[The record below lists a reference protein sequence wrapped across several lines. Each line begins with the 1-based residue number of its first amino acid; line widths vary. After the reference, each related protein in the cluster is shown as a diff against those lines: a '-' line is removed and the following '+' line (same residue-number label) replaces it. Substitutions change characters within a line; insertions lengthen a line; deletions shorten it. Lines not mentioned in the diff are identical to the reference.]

1 MSNAAVPAPEQ
12 TAHFR
17 SASARSLPARLMA
30 FFSGTNGLIA
40 KIVLLCGFNALV
52 VWAATVLATHHKW
65 VALLVVA
72 LCAAAID
79 AIYLIPNERLL
90 PLKFLIPG
98 TVFLIAFTIIPI
110 VYTINIAFTNY
121 STGHILSKSEAIEQI
136 NVRSLTQPP
145 NAKSYTTSPALDSSG
160 RLVLLLVDDTTHKT
174 YVGSSDGLEPL
185 PTSEITVSDGTI
197 TKASGYDVL
206 TEKQIFSTYGSQLDA
221 IRVPLPG
228 GSAIHPEDI
237 HFAVQLTPD
246 KKYDPKTDTFTT
258 TAGVVY
264 HDNGAGSFVDDQGR
278 VLEPGWKTYN
288 GFKQFSRIVSDPL
301 FRKPFLRVL
310 LWTVVFA
317 AATVLL
323 SFALG
328 LFFAVVLQKKF
339 RGQRAYRSLLIIPY
353 AVPSFLTILV
363 WAGLLNDDFGIVNS
377 IFRSLGIDN
386 LWGGGNIPFLFDPWW
401 ARFSVILVSLWLTFP
416 YFFLVCLGALQ
427 SIPGDLVEA
436 ARVDGA
442 GGWQVFRRITLPLL
456 LVSTAP
462 LMIASFAFNFNNF
475 NNIYLLTGG
484 GPSTSDQSVAGST
497 DILISYTYKLAFSA
511 GQGQQYSTAAAISI
525 IIFIIV
531 GTISGILFWKTK
543 ALETLR

>member
-1 MSNAAVPAPEQ
+1 
-12 TAHFR
+12 
-17 SASARSLPARLMA
+17 MA

-40 KIVLLCGFNALV
+40 KIVLLCGFNAIV

-72 LCAAAID
+72 LAAAAID
-79 AIYLIPNERLL
+79 AIYLIPRQSLL

-98 TVFLIAFTIIPI
+98 TVFLVAFTVIPI
-110 VYTINIAFTNY
+110 IYTINIAFTNY

-136 NVRSLTQPP
+136 NVRSLTQLP

-160 RLVLLLVDDTTHKT
+160 KLVLLLVDDKTHKT
-174 YVGSSDGLEPL
+174 YVGTSGGLEPL

-206 TEKQIFSTYGSQLDA
+206 TERQIFSTYGAQLDK

-246 KKYDPKTDTFTT
+246 KKYDPEADTFTT
-258 TAGVVY
+258 TKGDVY
-264 HDNGAGSFVDDQGR
+264 RDNGAGSFVNADGKA
-278 VLEPGWKTYN
+278 LEPGWKTYN
-288 GFKQFSRIVSDPL
+288 GFKQFSRIVTDPL
-301 FRKPFLRVL
+301 FRRPFLRVL

-317 AATVLL
+317 AATVLF

-328 LFFAVVLQKKF
+328 LFFAVTLQKKI
-339 RGQRAYRSLLIIPY
+339 RGQRAYRSLLVIPY

-363 WAGLLNDDFGIVNS
+363 WAGLLNDDFGIVNKLFH
-377 IFRSLGIDN
+377 IHVP
-386 LWGGGNIPFLFDPWW
+386 WLFDPWW
-401 ARFSVILVSLWLTFP
+401 ARVSVILVSLWLTFP

-475 NNIYLLTGG
+475 NNIFLLTGG
-484 GPSTSDQSVAGST
+484 GPSTNDQSVAGST

-525 IIFIIV
+525 IIFLIV

>member
-1 MSNAAVPAPEQ
+1 M
-12 TAHFR
+12 T
-17 SASARSLPARLMA
+17 

-40 KIVLLCGFNALV
+40 KIFLLCGFNAIV
-52 VWAATVLATHHKW
+52 VWAATVLATHHRW

-72 LCAAAID
+72 VAAAAID
-79 AIYLIPNERLL
+79 AIYLIPDKRLL
-90 PLKFLIPG
+90 PLKFLVPG
-98 TVFLIAFTIIPI
+98 TVFLVAFTVIPI
-110 VYTINIAFTNY
+110 IYTINIAFTNY

-136 NVRSLTQPP
+136 KLRSLSQPR
-145 NAKSYTTSPALDSSG
+145 NGKTYTLSPALDANG
-160 RLVLLLVDDTTHKT
+160 KLTLLLVDDKTHT
-174 YVGSSDGLEPL
+174 PYAGTPAGLKPL
-185 PTSEITVSDGTI
+185 PAEGTTVSDGAI
-197 TKASGYDVL
+197 TAASGYKL
-206 TEKQIFSTYGSQLDA
+206 LHGAALFSLDKQLDDY
-221 IRVPLPG
+221 RVPLPG
-228 GSAIHPEDI
+228 GSAIHAEGADY
-237 HFAVQLTPD
+237 AVQLTPD
-246 KKYDPKTDTFTT
+246 KRYDPKADTFTGIGT
-258 TAGVVY
+258 GVVY
-264 HDNGAGSFVDDQGR
+264 HDNGAGSYATDEGQ

-288 GFKQFSRIVSDPL
+288 GFKQFSRIVTDPL
-301 FRKPFLRVL
+301 FRRPFLRVL

-317 AATVLL
+317 AATVLF

-328 LFFAVVLQKKF
+328 LFFAVTLQKKI

-363 WAGLLNDDFGIVNS
+363 WAGLLNDDFGIVNKLFH
-377 IFRSLGIDN
+377 IHAP
-386 LWGGGNIPFLFDPWW
+386 WLFDPWW
-401 ARFSVILVSLWLTFP
+401 ARVSVILVSLWLTFP

-456 LVSTAP
+456 LISTAP

-475 NNIYLLTGG
+475 NNIFLLTGG
-484 GPSTSDQSVAGST
+484 GPSTNDQSVAGST

-525 IIFIIV
+525 IIFLIV